1 MTATTSTTMSANRET
16 FFFSLFSGV
25 FCARRLGL
33 VFGHG
38 NFLLALS
45 VESQAVN
52 KCRLVY
58 YSQMRMRKQ
67 IAQVNWGIGS
77 LLCLPKEL
85 PCGVHLR
92 LKG

>member
-1 MTATTSTTMSANRET
+1 M
-16 FFFSLFSGV
+16 
-25 FCARRLGL
+25 
-33 VFGHG
+33 
-38 NFLLALS
+38 
-45 VESQAVN
+45 
-52 KCRLVY
+52 RLVY

-67 IAQVNWGIGS
+67 IAQVNWEIDS

>member
-1 MTATTSTTMSANRET
+1 M
-16 FFFSLFSGV
+16 
-25 FCARRLGL
+25 
-33 VFGHG
+33 
-38 NFLLALS
+38 
-45 VESQAVN
+45 
-52 KCRLVY
+52 RLVY

-77 LLCLPKEL
+77 LLRLPKEL

>member
-1 MTATTSTTMSANRET
+1 M
-16 FFFSLFSGV
+16 
-25 FCARRLGL
+25 
-33 VFGHG
+33 
-38 NFLLALS
+38 
-45 VESQAVN
+45 
-52 KCRLVY
+52 RLVY
-58 YSQMRMRKQ
+58 YSRMRMRKQ